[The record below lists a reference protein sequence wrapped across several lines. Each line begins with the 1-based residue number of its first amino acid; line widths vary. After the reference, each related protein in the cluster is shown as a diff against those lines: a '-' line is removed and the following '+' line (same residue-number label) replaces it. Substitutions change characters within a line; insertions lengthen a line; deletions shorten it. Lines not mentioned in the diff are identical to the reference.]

1 MDDKVTHY
9 NLNTH
14 DVSLLGSIGYGY
26 HIHGTADAQHRTRL
40 HAQFCSK
47 LATRLTTLSL
57 D

>member
-26 HIHGTADAQHRTRL
+26 HIHGTAEAQHRTRL